1 MILKD
6 RSDLAAWLAHIE
18 HSRPQHVIDLGLSRV
33 QEVGEALKV
42 LSFSCPV
49 ITVAGTNGKGSTVAV
64 LATLLQAAG
73 LNVGAYTSPH
83 LLHFNERI
91 QINGQP
97 VQESALCDAF
107 AKIEAHGSEKG
118 LTFFEYTTLA
128 AFSVFKESPNLDVI
142 ILEVGLGGR
151 LDAVNVISPSM
162 AIVTSIS
169 IDHEAILGAT
179 RSEIAEQKAG
189 ILRNH
194 IPVILSKDAK
204 VDTLEKAIQKF
215 NNPVMIEDE
224 DFGYRDSTHQTWH
237 FQDKVNKLPKFNLP
251 ESSVSLALAAY
262 TVFSK
267 TFHLLPDISEVINYI
282 ENVTMMGRFQTINI
296 EGVSVIFDV
305 AHNPASVERLA
316 NKLKQHTGGKVTA
329 VWASLKDK
337 NLTNIVLPMINKVSA
352 WFVGGLEHTP
362 RAASPLLLEQAL
374 TANGVNEVK
383 SYNTLIDA
391 FASAKLSTKAGDSI
405 VVFGSFYAVSNILSS
420 LIDNKACQHYGLS
433 FF

>member
-6 RSDLAAWLAHIE
+6 RSDLATWLAHIE
-18 HSRPQHVIDLGLSRV
+18 HSRPQHVINLGLSRV
-33 QEVGEALKV
+33 QEVGEAANV

-49 ITVAGTNGKGSTVAV
+49 VTVAGTNGKGSTVAV

-91 QINGQP
+91 QINGRP
-97 VQESALCDAF
+97 VEESALCDAF
-107 AKIEAHGSEKG
+107 AKIEAHASGKG

-128 AFSVFKESPNLDVI
+128 AFSVFKATPKLDVI

-162 AIVTSIS
+162 AIITSIS
-169 IDHEAILGAT
+169 IDHEAILGST
-179 RSEIAEQKAG
+179 RSEIAAQKSG

-204 VDTLEKAIQKF
+204 VDTLEKAIEQFK
-215 NNPVMIEDE
+215 NPVFVEEE
-224 DFGYRDSTHQTWH
+224 DFAYVDSAFHHWR

-262 TVFSK
+262 TIFSK

-296 EGVSVIFDV
+296 DGVSVIFDV

-316 NKLKQHTGGKVTA
+316 NKLNQYTGDKVVA
-329 VWASLKDK
+329 VWASLQDK
-337 NLTNIVLPMINKVSA
+337 NLTNIVLPMINKVSK
-352 WFVGGLEHTP
+352 WFIGGLEHTA
-362 RAASPLLLEQAL
+362 RAASTLLLEQAL
-374 TANGVNEVK
+374 TANGVGEIK
-383 SYNTLIDA
+383 SHERLFDA
-391 FASAKLSTKAGDSI
+391 YKSAKLSTKTGDTI
-405 VVFGSFYAVSNILSS
+405 VVFGSFYTVSNILSS